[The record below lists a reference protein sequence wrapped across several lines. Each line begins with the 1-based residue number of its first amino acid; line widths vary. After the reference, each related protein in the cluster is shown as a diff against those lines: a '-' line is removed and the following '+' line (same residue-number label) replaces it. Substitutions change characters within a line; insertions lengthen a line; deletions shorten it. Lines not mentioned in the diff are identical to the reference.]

1 VSSIA
6 IVTGAG
12 RGIGQSI
19 AETLA
24 QRDWHVVVCDL
35 DEAAA
40 KEVAQRIG
48 GSHAA
53 FDVGDL
59 EQVAEAAQA
68 IVAEHGTVHALVN
81 NAGWD
86 DVMPFAATDGPFWD
100 KVVRINLLGAIGL
113 THALLPTLAREAG
126 RIVNIS
132 SDAARTGASGE
143 VVYSAAKA
151 GVLGFTKALA
161 REVAADRVTVN
172 AVCPG
177 PTDTPL
183 NRAVFAD
190 KPKMLEALKRA
201 IPLGRAYDRIG
212 DPRDVAAAVAFLV
225 SDDARWITGQTL
237 SVSGGLVIQ

>member
-1 VSSIA
+1 MGSVA
-6 IVTGAG
+6 VVTGAG

-19 AETLA
+19 VETLA
-24 QRDWHVVVCDL
+24 ERQWHVVVCDI
-35 DEAAA
+35 DETAA
-40 KEVAQRIG
+40 KGVAGQVG
-48 GSHAA
+48 GSCAA

-59 EQVAEAAQA
+59 DQVRHAATT
-68 IVAEHGTVHALVN
+68 ILAEHGTVHALVN

-86 DVMPFAATDGPFWD
+86 DVMPFAETDRSFWD
-100 KVVRINLLGAIGL
+100 RVLRINLLGTIGL
-113 THALLPTLAREAG
+113 THALLPALCHEAG

-132 SDAARTGASGE
+132 SDAARTGSSGE

-151 GVLGFTKALA
+151 GVLGFTRALA
-161 REVAADRVTVN
+161 REVARNKVTVN

-183 NRAVFAD
+183 NRSVFAD
-190 KPKMLEALKRA
+190 KPNMLESLKRA

-225 SDDARWITGQTL
+225 SEEARWITGQTL